1 MLLPDPDHVEVLRRG
16 PKAWNAWREKAE
28 PLVPKLTGIALKFGE
43 QQMGPISGGPINLA
57 YAELSGA
64 FLRFATLTRANL
76 EAADLSDA
84 DLANARLDHANLSY
98 ANLRNARLEHADL
111 AGAKLMKADL
121 SGANL
126 RTARNLTERQLNG
139 AVGSA
144 ATILP
149 PHLPRPARWEE
160 ATSHTG
166 DLSPLDTFRERGSTR
181 TKLSWTAMLL
191 VGGAI
196 AVVVVLLTVNLSI
209 EQGASFESTSRRSEK
224 PLSPP
229 EDRATAE
236 PKLVAERPERP
247 KDKPAAPFTRSA
259 PEPD

>member
-1 MLLPDPDHVEVLRRG
+1 MNRSQFAQLWLP
-16 PKAWNAWREKAE
+16 
-28 PLVPKLTGIALKFGE
+28 FGRSRY
-43 QQMGPISGGPINLA
+43 PTDACDILA
-57 YAELSGA
+57 
-64 FLRFATLTRANL
+64 
-76 EAADLSDA
+76 
-84 DLANARLDHANLSY
+84 
-98 ANLRNARLEHADL
+98 
-111 AGAKLMKADL
+111 
-121 SGANL
+121 
-126 RTARNLTERQLNG
+126 

-181 TKLSWTAMLL
+181 TKLSWKAMLL

-229 EDRATAE
+229 EDLATAE